1 MLKIS
6 FFSYKGGSGRTTT
19 LFNTLP
25 FLANKLQASA
35 EHPIVI
41 FDMDYR
47 SAGITILLSDGKTFD
62 IENED
67 MAALTPG
74 HKHSLQY
81 LINSNPKCG
90 RRLED
95 FKAVFAESVGKR
107 VGLDDNE
114 AILLVGANM
123 TYVMDTRKS
132 EKDVV
137 SILKYYLDNALLGAS
152 AVIFDSPSGTQVTA
166 NVSISRSD
174 VVVCCMR
181 PSYQFRQTTMKY
193 LGAAVEQYA
202 ESDTKKR
209 FVLTMTA
216 VPVKDMVIDGRYQIS
231 TSHQDVMD
239 TVYVLNRNA
248 WIKNPARSKA
258 NPIVDT
264 DMISDRNNLG
274 IREID
279 RFKWNEKV
287 NLYTVKK
294 EGKETLSE
302 NEEKALARYET
313 LADIIIKGK

>member
-25 FLANKLQASA
+25 FLAEKLKASA

-62 IENED
+62 VENED
-67 MAALTPG
+67 SAALLPNQR
-74 HKHSLQY
+74 HSLQY
-81 LINSNPKCG
+81 LISNNPKCG
-90 RRLED
+90 RRLDD
-95 FKAVFAESVGKR
+95 FKAVFAESVGKKL
-107 VGLDDNE
+107 GFEDND
-114 AILLVGANM
+114 AVLLVGANM
-123 TYVMDTRKS
+123 QYTMVARN
-132 EKDVV
+132 EKDVI
-137 SILKYYLDNALLGAS
+137 SILKYYLDNSLLGAS
-152 AVIFDSPSGTQVTA
+152 AIIFDSPSGTQVTA

-181 PSYQFRQTTMKY
+181 PSYQFRQTTLKY
-193 LGAAVEQYA
+193 LTVAIDQYA
-202 ESDTKKR
+202 ESDAKKR

-231 TSHQDVMD
+231 TSHQEVMD
-239 TVYVLNRNA
+239 TVYTLNRNA
-248 WIKNPARSKA
+248 WIKNPTRAQD
-258 NPIVDT
+258 NPIIDT
-264 DMISDRNNLG
+264 DMIKDRNNLG

-287 NLYTVKK
+287 NLYSIKK
-294 EGKETLSE
+294 FENEMLSE
-302 NEEKALARYET
+302 NEEKALARYEE
-313 LADIIIKGK
+313 LAKVIIKGK